1 MGLKGVCPKCG
12 ITYYGWALEEPN
24 NQRCEKCK
32 TDLVITSDGMVQN
45 QKNDTDAIENE
56 SDEKE

>member
-12 ITYYGWALEEPN
+12 VAYYGWALENPN
-24 NQRCEKCK
+24 NQRCENCACDLAITNDGIAQDQENSNK
-32 TDLVITSDGMVQN
+32 TKQD
-45 QKNDTDAIENE
+45 E